1 MSDPRAKT
9 VFLAAVAAVGLL
21 LASAVFVPGHAA
33 PQAHARATR
42 APNGNAPMADVAVFV
57 ALAAHPQIL
66 GVQYKL
72 MSAFARDVGSY
83 NVYIDC
89 PANEKEACFQAC
101 SGLVGGIPVRCIDV
115 PDGVHSLAPG
125 VFPAER
131 CREVMDHILVDIF
144 NQNQVALLL
153 DVDMLPW
160 KRFELQRV
168 LMGLPLAFTPHHRP
182 NAPGDKFSYSGSVE
196 YFDEHFMLIDPPRL
210 LSMAPRFA
218 FGRGD
223 CYDQLCDVGA
233 ATAPWLR
240 NNSHVPIVR
249 VPQYR
254 DPLPS
259 AMSRLVFGDM
269 VDFVQRDTVFCDTS
283 QGMPCVE
290 FIGKDFEFMHLTRA
304 SGYDGASNQLWVQRL
319 DRIERFLYARTG
331 L

>member
-1 MSDPRAKT
+1 M
-9 VFLAAVAAVGLL
+9 FLAAVAAVGLL

-33 PQAHARATR
+33 PNVHARAMRPLNDDTST
-42 APNGNAPMADVAVFV
+42 ADVAVFV

-66 GVQYKL
+66 GLQYKL
-72 MSAFARDVGSY
+72 MNAFARDVASY

-89 PANEKEACFQAC
+89 PTSEKEACFQAC
-101 SGLVGGIPVRCIDV
+101 SALVGAIPVRCIDV
-115 PDGVHSLAPG
+115 PESVHSRAPG
-125 VFPAER
+125 VPPAER
-131 CREVMDHILVDIF
+131 CREVVDHILIDIF
-144 NQNQVALLL
+144 NQDQVALLL

-168 LMGLPLAFTPHHRP
+168 LLGLPLAFTPQHRP
-182 NAPGDKFSYSGSVE
+182 VAPGGKFSFSGAVE
-196 YFDEHFMLIDPPRL
+196 YFDEHFMLVDPPQL

-223 CYDQLCDVGA
+223 CFDQLCDVGA

-254 DPLPS
+254 DPPTS

-269 VDFVQRDTVFCDTS
+269 ADFVQRDAAFCADS
-283 QGMPCVE
+283 DAAQGTPCVE
-290 FIGKDFEFMHLTRA
+290 FIGKDFEFMHLMRV
-304 SGYDGASNQLWVQRL
+304 SGWDGASDHLWTQRL
-319 DRIERFLYARTG
+319 DRIERFLEGRTG
-331 L
+331 R